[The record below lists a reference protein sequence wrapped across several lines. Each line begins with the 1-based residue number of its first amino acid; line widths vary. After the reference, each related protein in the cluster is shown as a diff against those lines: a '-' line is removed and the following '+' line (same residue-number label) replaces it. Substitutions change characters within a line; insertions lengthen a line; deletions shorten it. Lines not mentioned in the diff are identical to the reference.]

1 MWSVG
6 AAHDMENNIRGDNVK
21 CIDFEKIFELMYL
34 RSSYQDLFES
44 IEFPKAGEMRIIEST
59 PSGNS
64 NKFWELVK
72 ESQND

>member
-1 MWSVG
+1 LNAG
-6 AAHDMENNIRGDNVK
+6 KGRDMENNIRGDNVK
-21 CIDFEKIFELMYL
+21 CVDFERIFELMYL

-44 IEFPKAGEMRIIEST
+44 IEFPKTGKMRIIEST
-59 PSGNS
+59 PSGNG